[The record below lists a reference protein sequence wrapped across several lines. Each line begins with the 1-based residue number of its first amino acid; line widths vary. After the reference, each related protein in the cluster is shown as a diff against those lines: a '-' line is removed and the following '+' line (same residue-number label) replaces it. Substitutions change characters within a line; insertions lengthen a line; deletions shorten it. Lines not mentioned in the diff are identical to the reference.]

1 MLLYP
6 TLYQPYHPLYPL
18 TRCIDEL
25 NYLNE
30 FASSRCAELSRRERQ
45 LKEERLRYENAEIKC
60 NIQRGKA
67 RETEEGMAAKD
78 QETNLN

>member
-18 TRCIDEL
+18 TRYIDEL

-30 FASSRCAELSRRERQ
+30 FASSRCAEQSRRERQ
-45 LKEERLRYENAEIKC
+45 LKEERLRYEKAELKC

-67 RETEEGMAAKD
+67 RETEGEIAAKD
-78 QETNLN
+78 QKTNLN

>member
-30 FASSRCAELSRRERQ
+30 FASSRCAEQSRRERQ
-45 LKEERLRYENAEIKC
+45 LREERLRYENAEIKS

-67 RETEEGMAAKD
+67 RETEGEIAAKD
-78 QETNLN
+78 QKTNRN